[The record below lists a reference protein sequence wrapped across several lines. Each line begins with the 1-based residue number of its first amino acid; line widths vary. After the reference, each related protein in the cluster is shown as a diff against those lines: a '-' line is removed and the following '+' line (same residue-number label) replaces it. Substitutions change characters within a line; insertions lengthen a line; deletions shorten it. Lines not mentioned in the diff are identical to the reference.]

1 VTPSATIT
9 GLESSGF
16 TIVNWRDMVAENLAF
31 GARSRAMLE
40 RGEKPPHRAVHL
52 MHGDLAT
59 DAVAN
64 TARAY
69 KEARLV
75 PIEVFCRKVNR

>member
-1 VTPSATIT
+1 MEDASEIISHFEDGDLSVRRRA
-9 GLESSGF
+9 GLEC
-16 TIVNWRDMVAENLAF
+16 EQ
-31 GARSRAMLE
+31 
-40 RGEKPPHRAVHL
+40 KPPHRAVHL

-75 PIEVFCRKVNR
+75 PIEVFCRKVDR

>member
-1 VTPSATIT
+1 MTPTATIA

-16 TIVNWRDMVAENLAF
+16 TLVNWRDTEAENLAF
-31 GARSRAMLE
+31 SARSRAMVE

-52 MHGDLAT
+52 MHGELVA
-59 DAVAN
+59 DAIAN

-75 PIEVFCRKVNR
+75 PIEVFCRRVER